1 MKYFYLYIFILVII
15 ILISSVFSLRNTFK
29 SQEGM
34 DLMNREFIL
43 LGDSIL
49 QNNNYVKE
57 GQTVEDKLKRK
68 TDLNV
73 YNYAKDNSTIV
84 DVYDQINK
92 IPTELNKESTIIF
105 LSAGGND
112 ILMNYE
118 YDNGD
123 TIKTRDLEVML
134 NAYKKLVESIQTR
147 LNQSKIVLLDIYYPT
162 NIKYKQYKPVLE
174 KWNKMLESYAN
185 KNGNKVLKV
194 SELLVQPEDFT
205 LSIEPS
211 DLGGEKIANEIVS
224 KFV

>member
-1 MKYFYLYIFILVII
+1 MKFFYVYIFILCVV
-15 ILISSVFSLRNTFK
+15 ILISSVFSLRNSFK

-34 DLMNREFIL
+34 DLMNGDFIL

-68 TDLNV
+68 TNLNV

-84 DVYDQINK
+84 DVYEQINN
-92 IPTELNKESTIIF
+92 IPNELNQESTILF

-134 NAYKKLVESIQTR
+134 NAYKKLVESIQTKM
-147 LNQSKIVLLDIYYPT
+147 NQSKIVLLDIYYPT
-162 NIKYKQYKPVLE
+162 NIKYKQFRPVLE
-174 KWNKMLESYAN
+174 KWNKMLQIYAN

-194 SELLVQPEDFT
+194 SELLMQPEDFS

-211 DLGGEKIANEIVS
+211 EAGGEKIANEIIS

>member
-1 MKYFYLYIFILVII
+1 MKYFYLYIFILCII
-15 ILISSVFSLRNTFK
+15 ILISSVFSLRNSFK

-34 DLMNREFIL
+34 ELMNREFIL

-49 QNNNYVKE
+49 ENKNYVKE

-68 TDLNV
+68 SNLNV